1 MHSVQEDNMSDFS
14 DSFTIHTTL
23 TPLPSTAYDN
33 YMRDGALANY
43 RDGMNARVHAF
54 RFEDQSDDVFK
65 VTCCEPTTQLFMWA
79 YEAMASGRLPPGLPS
94 VKACHGLCA
103 LDADGFQF
111 EGFTVERLR
120 PAETEHERG
129 ALRALLVAARGC
141 RQRLEDRLPSSC
153 SWQVSHRVARWLSL
167 QNVGGLREA
176 FRVVAAVIKTT
187 RSTLDIEQ
195 AGNVLF
201 TQDGRLCLADPV
213 AMSFSAP

>member
-1 MHSVQEDNMSDFS
+1 MSDFS

-23 TPLPSTAYDN
+23 TPLPTTAYDN

-54 RFEDQSDDVFK
+54 RFEGQGDEVFK

-129 ALRALLVAARGC
+129 ALRALLVAAREC
-141 RQRLEDRLPSSC
+141 RRRFENRLPGSR
-153 SWQVSHRVARWLSL
+153 SWHVSLRVARWLSI

-195 AGNVLF
+195 PGNVLF
-201 TQDGRLCLADPV
+201 TKDGLLCLADPV